1 MPIPEEEPAVP
12 DAGELEGA
20 GGDDGAMVDEVVEA
34 AEYAA
39 ADDGAVVDEVA
50 GAAEYAGGEDAA
62 ELGATGA
69 GEDEEAAT
77 EDA

>member
-20 GGDDGAMVDEVVEA
+20 GGDDGAMVDEV
-34 AEYAA
+34 
-39 ADDGAVVDEVA
+39 A

-62 ELGATGA
+62 ELGATDA